1 MYMCMYMIMHK
12 IYMYI
17 YIYIYIYNKPLP
29 QNILDHI
36 NKQTQE
42 YFAKFNVKDEAVAS

>member
-1 MYMCMYMIMHK
+1 MDNVHTAW
-12 IYMYI
+12 
-17 YIYIYIYNKPLP
+17 YNKPLP

-42 YFAKFNVKDEAVAS
+42 YFAQLNGEHLST

>member
-1 MYMCMYMIMHK
+1 MDNVLNDNMPW
-12 IYMYI
+12 
-17 YIYIYIYNKPLP
+17 YNKPLP

-42 YFAKFNVKDEAVAS
+42 YFAQLNVKDT